1 MVKHGC
7 LSSIAYTVH
16 AFTSFL
22 YCNSCLGT
30 TGYIFLC
37 VCGMCL
43 FQSDSQAVSACLSR
57 TAWIPAGLC
66 LPVCLFLQDTGS
78 LSAKMH
84 PLKRKERKKA
94 VGLFCCFSAHR
105 LRTASAGISW
115 GCTSPCDELLSLL
128 PLFEDGISDELT
140 KTMLEQLV
148 SDLKKKRSLRLE

>member
-78 LSAKMH
+78 
-84 PLKRKERKKA
+84 KKA

-115 GCTSPCDELLSLL
+115 GCTSPCDELLSRL

>member
-7 LSSIAYTVH
+7 LSSIPYTVH

-22 YCNSCLGT
+22 YCNSCLGNH
-30 TGYIFLC
+30 GLHIPLC
-37 VCGMCL
+37 LWNVSLSEWQPSCFCL
-43 FQSDSQAVSACLSR
+43 SEQDCVDPCRAPSACLS
-57 TAWIPAGLC
+57 
-66 LPVCLFLQDTGS
+66 
-78 LSAKMH
+78 LSAGYWVARCKDV
-84 PLKRKERKKA
+84 PFQKKKERKKK
-94 VGLFCCFSAHR
+94 GLFCCFSAHR

-148 SDLKKKRSLRLE
+148 SDFKKRKEA